1 MSVVD
6 ELRFLA
12 ERMGQD
18 EETLLARALRLG
30 IEVMY
35 QQVVEQAFI
44 EGTISRE
51 EAAAVLGEERLA
63 EIEYAKQ
70 ALAEDVARGVT
81 L

>member
-30 IEVMY
+30 IEMMY

-70 ALAEDVARGVT
+70 ALAEDVARGVS